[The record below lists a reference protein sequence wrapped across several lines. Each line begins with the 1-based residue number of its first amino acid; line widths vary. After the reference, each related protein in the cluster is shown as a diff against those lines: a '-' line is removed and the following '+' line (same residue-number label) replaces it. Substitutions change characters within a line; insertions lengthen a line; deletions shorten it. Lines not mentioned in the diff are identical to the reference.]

1 MIRHISL
8 FRFLREPAN
17 GRTMEEN
24 IKAVKEF
31 LEKLPEMNEAI
42 VGNQVG
48 VSAGG
53 PDLGSDGPAMF
64 TDIAQVIDFAD
75 PKAAMEY
82 PMSEAHVALVEF
94 TMGMMEKVV
103 AIDYEF

>member
-8 FRFLREPAN
+8 FRFLRNPEN
-17 GRTMEEN
+17 GKTMEEN
-24 IKAVKEF
+24 IQATKEY
-31 LEKLPEMNEAI
+31 LEKLPELNEAI
-42 VGNQVG
+42 VACQVG
-48 VSAGG
+48 LSAGG
-53 PDLGSDGPAMF
+53 PDFGIDGPAF
-64 TDIAQVIDFAD
+64 FCDIAQVIDFSD

-82 PMSEAHVALVEF
+82 PMSLAHTSLVEF

>member
-8 FRFLREPAN
+8 FRMMRKPEN
-17 GRTMEEN
+17 GKTMEEN
-24 IKAVKEF
+24 IQAVKAY

-53 PDLGSDGPAMF
+53 PDFGMDGPAFF
-64 TDIAQVIDFAD
+64 TDVAQVIDFAD

-82 PMSEAHVALVEF
+82 PMSQAHVSLVEF
-94 TMGMMEKVV
+94 TKGMVEKVV